1 MLKTTYQ
8 YEQTA
13 ARLVVEGFPDLSAG
27 QSNEAIGILSSWRL
41 QLIGAPELEGT
52 RDHLEALMAAVMP
65 YARHR
70 LSGVQRRFGLEN
82 GFVSIAPDQ
91 ANHRLELRSSR
102 EGVEPLQLKL
112 DDAELAD
119 LVRCLDRLRL
129 DNRVKLTWTFP
140 EDRPLKRQEIVDRIP
155 LQNASDQPFWPG
167 LLWHAP
173 SPPPGLFLCLR
184 KPKRH
189 RQHRHRWTSLK
200 RSPIVDVKE
209 TRFRIAAVTAP

>member
-27 QSNEAIGILSSWRL
+27 HSSDAVGILSSWRL
-41 QLIGAPELEGT
+41 QLVGAPELEGT

-70 LSGVQRRFGLEN
+70 LSGVQRRFGQES
-82 GFVSIAPDQ
+82 GFVSIGPNQ
-91 ANHRLELRSSR
+91 TNHLLELRSSR
-102 EGVEPLQLKL
+102 EGVEPLQLEL

-129 DNRVKLTWTFP
+129 DSRVKLTWTFP
-140 EDRPLKRQEIVDRIP
+140 AERPLHRQEIVDRVP
-155 LQNASDQPFWPG
+155 LQKRLGPP
-167 LLWHAP
+167 LLAGVALACTMATAWLVP
-173 SPPPGLFLCLR
+173 LP
-184 KPKRH
+184 
-189 RQHRHRWTSLK
+189 QET
-200 RSPIVDVKE
+200 KE
-209 TRFRIAAVTAP
+209 TSTEPAPVEKPETQSDR

>member
-1 MLKTTYQ
+1 
-8 YEQTA
+8 
-13 ARLVVEGFPDLSAG
+13 
-27 QSNEAIGILSSWRL
+27 
-41 QLIGAPELEGT
+41 
-52 RDHLEALMAAVMP
+52 MAAVMP

-70 LSGVQRRFGLEN
+70 LSGVQRSFGLES

-155 LQNASDQPFWPG
+155 LQKRLGPP
-167 LLWHAP
+167 LLAGVALACTIATAWLVP
-173 SPPPGLFLCLR
+173 LP
-184 KPKRH
+184 
-189 RQHRHRWTSLK
+189 QET
-200 RSPIVDVKE
+200 KE
-209 TRFRIAAVTAP
+209 TSPAPAPIDKPETQSDR

>member
-1 MLKTTYQ
+1 MLKTTYH

-13 ARLVVEGFPDLSAG
+13 ARLMVEGFPDLSAG
-27 QSNEAIGILSSWRL
+27 HPSEAIGILSSWRL

-70 LSGVQRRFGLEN
+70 LSGVQRRFGQES

-91 ANHRLELRSSR
+91 ASHRLELRSSR
-102 EGVEPLQLKL
+102 EGVEPLQLML

-129 DNRVKLTWTFP
+129 DSRVKLTWKLP
-140 EDRPLKRQEIVDRIP
+140 ADCPLKRQEIVDRVPLQKRLGPPLLAGVALACTIATAWIIP
-155 LQNASDQPFWPG
+155 LPQEN
-167 LLWHAP
+167 
-173 SPPPGLFLCLR
+173 
-184 KPKRH
+184 
-189 RQHRHRWTSLK
+189 
-200 RSPIVDVKE
+200 KE
-209 TRFRIAAVTAP
+209 TSPEPSTVDKPETQSDR

>member
-1 MLKTTYQ
+1 
-8 YEQTA
+8 
-13 ARLVVEGFPDLSAG
+13 
-27 QSNEAIGILSSWRL
+27 
-41 QLIGAPELEGT
+41 
-52 RDHLEALMAAVMP
+52 MAAVMP

-70 LSGVQRRFGLEN
+70 LSGVQRPARES
-82 GFVSIAPDQ
+82 GFCEHRAGS

-155 LQNASDQPFWPG
+155 LQKRLDQG
-167 LLWHAP
+167 EEL
-173 SPPPGLFLCLR
+173 
-184 KPKRH
+184 
-189 RQHRHRWTSLK
+189 
-200 RSPIVDVKE
+200 D
-209 TRFRIAAVTAP
+209 

>member
-27 QSNEAIGILSSWRL
+27 HSSDAIGILSSWRL
-41 QLIGAPELEGT
+41 QLVGAPELEGT

-70 LSGVQRRFGLEN
+70 LSGVERRFGQDS
-82 GFVSIAPDQ
+82 GFVSIGPPPGQTA
-91 ANHRLELRSSR
+91 HSLELRSSR

-119 LVRCLDRLRL
+119 LVRCLDRLRT
-129 DNRVKLTWTFP
+129 DSRIKLAWSFP
-140 EDRPLKRQEIVDRIP
+140 DDRPLQRQEIVDRIP
-155 LQNASDQPFWPG
+155 LQKRLGPPVLAGVVLACSIATAW
-167 LLWHAP
+167 LLP
-173 SPPPGLFLCLR
+173 LP
-184 KPKRH
+184 
-189 RQHRHRWTSLK
+189 QET
-200 RSPIVDVKE
+200 KE
-209 TRFRIAAVTAP
+209 TPAVPAPVEKPETQSDR

>member
-27 QSNEAIGILSSWRL
+27 HSSDAVGILSSWRL
-41 QLIGAPELEGT
+41 QLVGAPELEGT

-70 LSGVQRRFGLEN
+70 LSGVQRRFGQES
-82 GFVSIAPDQ
+82 GFVSIGPNQ
-91 ANHRLELRSSR
+91 TNHLLELRSSR

-119 LVRCLDRLRL
+119 LVRCLDQLRI
-129 DNRVKLTWTFP
+129 DSRVKLTWTFP
-140 EDRPLKRQEIVDRIP
+140 EDRPLQRQEIVDRIP
-155 LQNASDQPFWPG
+155 LQKRLGPP
-167 LLWHAP
+167 LLAGVALACSIATGWLVP
-173 SPPPGLFLCLR
+173 LPEE
-184 KPKRH
+184 
-189 RQHRHRWTSLK
+189 
-200 RSPIVDVKE
+200 IKE
-209 TRFRIAAVTAP
+209 TSPAPAPVEKSETQSDR

>member
-27 QSNEAIGILSSWRL
+27 HPSDAIGILSSWRL
-41 QLIGAPELEGT
+41 QLVGAPELEGT

-70 LSGVQRRFGLEN
+70 LSGVARRFGQDS
-82 GFVSIAPDQ
+82 GFVSIGPGPDQ
-91 ANHRLELRSSR
+91 TAHLLELRSSR

-119 LVRCLDRLRL
+119 LVRCLDQLRI
-129 DNRVKLTWTFP
+129 DSRIKLTWAFP
-140 EDRPLKRQEIVDRIP
+140 EDRPLQRHEVVDRIP
-155 LQNASDQPFWPG
+155 LQQRLGPPLLAGVALACSIATAWLAPLPQETKEASPEPT
-167 LLWHAP
+167 P
-173 SPPPGLFLCLR
+173 
-184 KPKRH
+184 
-189 RQHRHRWTSLK
+189 
-200 RSPIVDVKE
+200 VE
-209 TRFRIAAVTAP
+209 TTETKSDR

>member
-13 ARLVVEGFPDLSAG
+13 ARLVVEGLPDLSAG
-27 QSNEAIGILSSWRL
+27 HSNEVIGILSSWRL

-70 LSGVQRRFGLEN
+70 LSGVQRRFGLEG

-155 LQNASDQPFWPG
+155 LQKRLGPP
-167 LLWHAP
+167 LLAGVALACSIATAWLVP
-173 SPPPGLFLCLR
+173 LPQET
-184 KPKRH
+184 K
-189 RQHRHRWTSLK
+189 QTSLA
-200 RSPIVDVKE
+200 PAPVDKPE
-209 TRFRIAAVTAP
+209 TQSDR

>member
-27 QSNEAIGILSSWRL
+27 HSSDAIGILSAWRL
-41 QLIGAPELEGT
+41 QLVGAPELEGT

-70 LSGVQRRFGLEN
+70 LSGVQRRFGQES
-82 GFVSIAPDQ
+82 GFVSIGPDQ
-91 ANHRLELRSSR
+91 AHHQLELRSSR
-102 EGVEPLQLKL
+102 DGVAPLQLKL

-129 DNRVKLTWTFP
+129 DGRVKLTWAFP
-140 EDRPLKRQEIVDRIP
+140 EEQPLQRQEIIDRIP
-155 LQNASDQPFWPG
+155 LQKRLGPP
-167 LLWHAP
+167 LLAGVALACSVATAWLVPLPQEIKESSPAAAP
-173 SPPPGLFLCLR
+173 LDRPDIEPEPEA
-184 KPKRH
+184 
-189 RQHRHRWTSLK
+189 
-200 RSPIVDVKE
+200 E
-209 TRFRIAAVTAP
+209 TQTDR

>member
-70 LSGVQRRFGLEN
+70 LSGVQRRFGLESD
-82 GFVSIAPDQ
+82 FVSIAPDQ
-91 ANHRLELRSSR
+91 TNHGWNCAAAERALSHCSSSSMT
-102 EGVEPLQLKL
+102 P
-112 DDAELAD
+112 
-119 LVRCLDRLRL
+119 
-129 DNRVKLTWTFP
+129 N
-140 EDRPLKRQEIVDRIP
+140 
-155 LQNASDQPFWPG
+155 WPI
-167 LLWHAP
+167 WCVV
-173 SPPPGLFLCLR
+173 S
-184 KPKRH
+184 
-189 RQHRHRWTSLK
+189 
-200 RSPIVDVKE
+200 
-209 TRFRIAAVTAP
+209 IACGSITGSR

>member
-27 QSNEAIGILSSWRL
+27 HSSDAVGILSSWRL
-41 QLIGAPELEGT
+41 QLVGAPELEGT

-70 LSGVQRRFGLEN
+70 LSGVQRRFGQES
-82 GFVSIAPDQ
+82 GFVSIGPNQ
-91 ANHRLELRSSR
+91 TNHLLELRSSR

-119 LVRCLDRLRL
+119 LVRCLDQLRI
-129 DNRVKLTWTFP
+129 DSRVKLTWTFP
-140 EDRPLKRQEIVDRIP
+140 EDRPLQRKEIVDRIP
-155 LQNASDQPFWPG
+155 LQKRLGPP
-167 LLWHAP
+167 LLAGVALACSIATAW
-173 SPPPGLFLCLR
+173 LV
-184 KPKRH
+184 
-189 RQHRHRWTSLK
+189 
-200 RSPIVDVKE
+200 PIPQEIKE
-209 TRFRIAAVTAP
+209 TSPAAAPVENPETQSDR